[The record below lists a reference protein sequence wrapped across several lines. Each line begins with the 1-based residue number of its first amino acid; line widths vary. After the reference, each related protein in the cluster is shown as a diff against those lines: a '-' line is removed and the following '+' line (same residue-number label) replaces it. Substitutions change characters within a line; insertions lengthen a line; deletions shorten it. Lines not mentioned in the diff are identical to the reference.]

1 MRDVEGEDPQ
11 STALREL
18 REETGFTSKDV
29 RPLGQIL
36 QAPGITN
43 ATVHLYLAVGLT
55 EVAMERHGPEEDDM
69 TVEVLLLDDA
79 LRMIETGEID
89 NAMAVVGLLR
99 TDQLLRAE
107 SASSK

>member
-1 MRDVEGEDPQ
+1 MQ
-11 STALREL
+11 
-18 REETGFTSKDV
+18 EETGYTSLDV
-29 RPLGQIL
+29 RLLGQIL

-43 ATVHLYLAVGLT
+43 ATVQLYLAVGLT
-55 EVAMERHGPEEDDM
+55 EVAMDRHGPEEDDM

-99 TDQLLRAE
+99 ADRLLRTE
-107 SASSK
+107 RMPSV